1 MTIWQRRHRHQDV
14 ALDGL
19 DARIV
24 ASRATFVADHDATVD
39 FEAEWAGI
47 VARAEAT
54 PALDLRSEPAA
65 VPDGDPASTVAL
77 RGPRGSR
84 SRPGRRL
91 VVAGAVSMAAAALV
105 AAFAIV
111 GSGSGGSAGE
121 AERDL
126 VPRIISETRSALA
139 NSVEYEVTDSSDTPT
154 GLDTETWRD
163 QTGAAVRML
172 SHIVDGRGPSL
183 DWGPVTPPAPDAT
196 GWSPGPHPQ
205 RAVDYCFREYTV
217 ENLPIRDDA
226 TDVSAS
232 VARSV
237 TEGLHDGRMRTDGT
251 EVVDGREL
259 IRVIE
264 RSDPDINVWYVDPS
278 TYRPVRHVYHGELD
292 PGSAGGPVP
301 APHMV
306 TTIEYLPRSPELLA
320 QFSPVVPEGFAR
332 VDRLTRT
339 DDSMPGCQ

>member
-1 MTIWQRRHRHQDV
+1 MTIWQRWHRHQDA
-14 ALDGL
+14 ALDEL
-19 DARIV
+19 DARIAV
-24 ASRATFVADHDATVD
+24 SRATFVADHDATVD

-54 PALDLRSEPAA
+54 PALDRRPEPVA
-65 VPDGDPASTVAL
+65 VPDGDTASTVAL

-111 GSGSGGSAGE
+111 GSGSGGPGGE

-126 VPRIISETRSALA
+126 APRIISETRSALA
-139 NSVEYEVTDSSDTPT
+139 DSVEYEVTDSSDTPT
-154 GLDTETWRD
+154 GLDVETWRD
-163 QTGAAVRML
+163 QTSAAVRML
-172 SHIVDGRGPSL
+172 SYIADGRGPSL

-205 RAVDYCFREYTV
+205 RAVDHCFREYAV
-217 ENLPIRDDA
+217 ENRPIPDDA
-226 TDVSAS
+226 IDVSAS

-237 TEGLHDGRMRTDGT
+237 ADGLRDGSMRTDGT

-264 RSDPDINVWYVDPS
+264 RSDPGANVWYVDPS
-278 TYRPVRHVYHGELD
+278 TYRPVRHVYNGELD
-292 PGSAGGPVP
+292 PGAGGGPVP
-301 APHMV
+301 PPHEV
-306 TTIEYLPRSPELLA
+306 TTIEYLPRTPELLA
-320 QFSPVVPEGFAR
+320 QFSPAVPEGFAR

-339 DDSMPGCQ
+339 DDYMPGCQ